1 MIVMDAEVLKN
12 RLRECRAE
20 KGVSQQEV
28 ADAVHVDRRSIL
40 GYEKGSRVPSLQTA
54 IRLSIYYGKTVN
66 EIFNFVKE

>member
-1 MIVMDAEVLKN
+1 MMDTEILEN
-12 RLRECRAE
+12 HLRECRAE

-54 IRLSIYYGKTVN
+54 IRLSKYYKKTVN
-66 EIFNFVKE
+66 EIFEFVKE